1 MRPDARRLL
10 AVAGVVLLTTVAAC
24 TTTPAPPR
32 VEPSATG
39 GPAHQV
45 RTASPPP
52 PSALRTG
59 EHFTALAL
67 PSPYTPKPPS
77 GGTDD
82 YRCFLLDPHLTA
94 AAWVTGTQFLPDN
107 GALVHHAIVFR
118 VPAGQAPA
126 AESWTCF
133 SGTGVTGRL
142 DQDASWIGAWAPSGG
157 EDVLPAGTGFRLDP
171 DSRIVLQV
179 HYSLLATDGRPGG
192 ADRSALRLRLSA
204 AGGLKALQ
212 TRLLPAPVEL
222 PCPPGQNGPLCDR
235 AAAVRDVAQRFGRD
249 AGAMVE
255 GLDHLCHPSPGPTQ
269 SCDTTAGRAGTVYA
283 VAGHMHLLGEAI
295 TVELNPGTSRART
308 LLDVDPY
315 DFDNQ
320 RARPLAKPVRVA
332 ADDVLR
338 VRCTHDA
345 TLRQRL
351 PALAK
356 LPPRYVVWGDGTADE
371 MCLGIITWA
380 R

>member
-1 MRPDARRLL
+1 MRPDARRLVV
-10 AVAGVVLLTTVAAC
+10 VAGVVAALAAC
-24 TTTPAPPR
+24 TGPGTAEPPAS
-32 VEPSATG
+32 VAT
-39 GPAHQV
+39 A
-45 RTASPPP
+45 P
-52 PSALRTG
+52 PSAAHHTRASTPPPAPLRTG
-59 EHFTALAL
+59 ERFAGLSI
-67 PSPYTPKPPS
+67 PRRYSPKPPH

-82 YRCFLLDPHLTA
+82 YRCFLLDPHLTT

-107 GALVHHAIVFR
+107 DALVHHAIVFR
-118 VPAGQAPA
+118 VPAGQVPA

-142 DQDASWIGAWAPSGG
+142 DQDASWIGAWAPGGG

-171 DSRIVLQV
+171 GSRIVLQV

-192 ADRSALRLRLSA
+192 ADRSALRLRLGA

-222 PCPPGQNGPLCDR
+222 PCPPGQTGALCDR
-235 AAAVRDVAQRFGRD
+235 SAAVRDVAQRFGRE

-255 GLDHLCHPSPGPTQ
+255 GLNQLCHPSPGPTQ
-269 SCDTTAGRAGTVYA
+269 SCDTTAGRAGTVYT
-283 VAGHMHLLGEAI
+283 VAGHMHLLGKRI

-308 LLDVDPY
+308 LLAVDPY

-320 RARPLAKPVRVA
+320 RARPLANPVRVA
-332 ADDVLR
+332 AGDVLR
-338 VRCTHDA
+338 VTCTHDA
-345 TLRQRL
+345 SLRQRL

-371 MCLGIITWA
+371 MCLGIVTWG
-380 R
+380 